1 MLAFFSLE
9 GAKQELKVT
18 ETIESCLTERSEQL
32 QGLEGRAS
40 QLLWEK
46 ETQTR
51 WAKVDHLLYLPVL
64 GLTRPRDLY
73 YYQGQ
78 GLRVLYGFSY
88 KYLTVEQ
95 FLGRLSRLEVGH
107 PLAAALAQSYSQG
120 WYPGDEPLVIYVDWH
135 IKPHWTKYPAH
146 SGAVT
151 MWGRVMPGTKQLIIN
166 GPEGHVLGGWN
177 RAIDSHLSGVLVE
190 LEAQLSTYLQRPIAY
205 TVCDS
210 EGGGLPLG
218 EQYIA
223 ANQAY
228 LSYLC
233 RQGYPLDDF
242 ELLTEWQAVNDDP
255 EREVVQAR
263 WLDPAKAEAEVRDL
277 VLMRRV
283 GDSDPSRIY
292 TGKLPASL
300 TVSEVPGAYRQR
312 WSCQERVI
320 REAVNGANLNANF
333 GYSYQQVAN
342 RTRQRQWDQAQEQV
356 EVSERSIAR
365 HSQALRNLQRQLVS
379 LRQAYQ
385 QQQLA
390 FQHDLQAWQSDFLA
404 RQLNGQPLRR
414 CQQRLARTFRHQD
427 KFSSRYQQRRQ
438 KILVQLRQH
447 RRKLSQ
453 TWLQLSHRQEIR
465 DALDTD
471 SLCRERNLEKYQIML
486 NLQLLLTNLHHW
498 VRTHYFAA
506 PWQQLELKTA
516 TALIYRKSGWVDWG
530 ADTIEVLLA
539 PYRYPEH
546 QHAMEESC
554 RRFNAANLRW
564 RDGRLLRI
572 RVAPP

>member
-1 MLAFFSLE
+1 M
-9 GAKQELKVT
+9 
-18 ETIESCLTERSEQL
+18 
-32 QGLEGRAS
+32 
-40 QLLWEK
+40 
-46 ETQTR
+46 
-51 WAKVDHLLYLPVL
+51 L

-95 FLGRLSRLEVGH
+95 FLGRLSRLEVGQ

-120 WYPGDEPLVIYVDWH
+120 WYPGNEPLVIYVDWH

-146 SGAVT
+146 SGAIT

-166 GPEGHVLGGWN
+166 GPDGHVLGGWN

-190 LEAQLSTYLQRPIAY
+190 LEAQLSTQLQRPIAY

-210 EGGGLPLG
+210 EAGGLPLG

-242 ELLTEWQAVNDDP
+242 ELLTEWQAVKDDP
-255 EREVVQAR
+255 QREVVQAR

-333 GYSYQQVAN
+333 GYSYQQVPS
-342 RTRQRQWDQAQEQV
+342 RTLQRQWDQAQEQV

-365 HSQALRNLQRQLVS
+365 HTQALGNLQRQLVS

-385 QQQLA
+385 QQHDS
-390 FQHDLQAWQSDFLA
+390 FQHDLEAWQTDFLA
-404 RQLNGQPLRR
+404 RQLNAQPLRR
-414 CQQRLARTFRHQD
+414 CQQRLAGTFRHWD
-427 KFSSRYQQRRQ
+427 KFNSRYQRRRR
-438 KILVQLRQH
+438 KILAQLRQH
-447 RRKLSQ
+447 RYELNQ
-453 TWLQLSHRQEIR
+453 AWLQLSHRQQVR

-471 SLCRERNLEKYQIML
+471 TLCRERNLEKDQIML

-498 VRTHYFAA
+498 ARHHYFA
-506 PWQQLELKTA
+506 PLWQQLELKTA
-516 TALIYRKSGWVDWG
+516 TALIYRKSGWVTWG
-530 ADTIEVLLA
+530 AETIEVLLE

-546 QHAMEESC
+546 QEAMAECC

>member
-300 TVSEVPGAYRQR
+300 VSEVPGAYRQR

-471 SLCRERNLEKYQIML
+471 SLCRERNLEKDQIML

>member
-427 KFSSRYQQRRQ
+427 KFSSRYQRRRQ

-471 SLCRERNLEKYQIML
+471 SLCRERNLEKDQIML